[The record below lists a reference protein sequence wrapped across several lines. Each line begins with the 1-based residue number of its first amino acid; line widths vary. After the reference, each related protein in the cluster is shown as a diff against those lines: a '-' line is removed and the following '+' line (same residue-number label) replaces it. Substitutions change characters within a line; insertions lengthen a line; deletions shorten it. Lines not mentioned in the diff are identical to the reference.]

1 MSLAEKIR
9 ESRKVTVKVGKITFY
24 FTRPTEEQLW
34 KMISNRVSDPEL
46 LRQTIIGMDGAK
58 ESDLFKGGSNDPI
71 AFNKEDFDEA
81 IGDLPELFEPL
92 SKELIEKT
100 KAYRDK
106 GKDLEKN
113 S

>member
-9 ESRKVTVKVGKITFY
+9 ESRKVTIKIGKITFH
-24 FTRPTEEQLW
+24 FTRPTEEQLR
-34 KMISNRVSDPEL
+34 KMVFNQVSDPEL
-46 LRQTIIGMDGAK
+46 LRQTIAGMDGAK
-58 ESDLFKGGSNDPI
+58 ESNLFKGGSDEPI

-92 SKELIEKT
+92 AKQLVEKT
-100 KAYRDK
+100 KEYRDK